1 MKINVKNITQLIQFV
16 EEYFF
21 SKIKFINILTF
32 SLFSLIY
39 RRIYIQNIILIL
51 HYSYI
56 ISLVFFI
63 MFFTY
68 SLCYFTLKSVKYH
81 FNIKYSNNIIILY

>member
-1 MKINVKNITQLIQFV
+1 MLYENQRKEYNTIDTIWKQIV

-51 HYSYI
+51 
-56 ISLVFFI
+56 FP
-63 MFFTY
+63 
-68 SLCYFTLKSVKYH
+68 
-81 FNIKYSNNIIILY
+81 